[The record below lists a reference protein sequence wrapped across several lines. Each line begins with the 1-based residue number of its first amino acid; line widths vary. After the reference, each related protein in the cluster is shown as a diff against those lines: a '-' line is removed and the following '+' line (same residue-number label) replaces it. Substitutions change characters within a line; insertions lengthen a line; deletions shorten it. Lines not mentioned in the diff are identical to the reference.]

1 MVTKIVEKMALII
14 LFSLFLAECAT
25 MDNSFINRDILL
37 FENYYQNEIMLPE
50 EYLLPKKNIYYT
62 DSLLVKKENLL
73 HAQGEKITGELFDV
87 LCSLDMI
94 NQWNIYKKSDI
105 NPYSTKHEEFVEKRK
120 HELELF
126 YLGKLNLSKNFNSY
140 LILVSNVKNDDYNV
154 IKTAFLVNVEGN
166 KVASITRMSNYT
178 CFDGECNYIYTE
190 LSEKGV
196 FMQKDTEVSSDVIL
210 PKEVQPENG
219 KTGVK
224 FIYDR
229 KGSLKIL

>member
-1 MVTKIVEKMALII
+1 MTLII

-50 EYLLPKKNIYYT
+50 EYLSSKGNIYCI
-62 DSLLVKKENLL
+62 DSLLVKKEILL
-73 HAQGEKITGELFDV
+73 QTQGEKITGELFDV

-94 NQWNIYKKSDI
+94 NQWNIYKQSDI

-126 YLGKLNLSKNFNSY
+126 YLGKLKLSKNFNSF
-140 LILVSNVKNDDYNV
+140 LILVSTGKNDDYNV
-154 IKTAFLVNVEGN
+154 IKTVLLVNVAGN
-166 KVASITRMSNYT
+166 KVASITRTSNYT

-196 FMQKDTEVSSDVIL
+196 FIQKDKEVSSDVIL
-210 PKEVQPENG
+210 PKEVQPENE
-219 KTGVK
+219 KTGIK

-229 KGSLKIL
+229 KGYLKTH